1 MDQTAFIRSQ
11 RKIIYSKPLIFSVF
25 FLIIISSYVFPLFVR
40 YWFILIAM
48 LYFAAWK
55 STENYTV
62 LAVKLWGNKY
72 HVNIAE
78 LDKITDCVGS

>member
-25 FLIIISSYVFPLFVR
+25 FNYHKQLCFSFVR
-40 YWFILIAM
+40 YWWILIAM

-62 LAVKLWGNKY
+62 LAVKLWENKY

>member
-1 MDQTAFIRSQ
+1 
-11 RKIIYSKPLIFSVF
+11 
-25 FLIIISSYVFPLFVR
+25 
-40 YWFILIAM
+40 M

-78 LDKITDCVGS
+78 LDKVTDCVGSQDNRYTEL